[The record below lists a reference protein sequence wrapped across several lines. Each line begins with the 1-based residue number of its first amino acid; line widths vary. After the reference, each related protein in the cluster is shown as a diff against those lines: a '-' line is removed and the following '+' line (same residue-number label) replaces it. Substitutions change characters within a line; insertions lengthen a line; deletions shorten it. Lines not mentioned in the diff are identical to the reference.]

1 MPTLRRTLL
10 AAALVMP
17 APSPVLA
24 LIDSVDLEPGGV
36 STLSLT
42 VVQSYD
48 DVPSPGCLALPITLT
63 LHEGPAILVLTYHP
77 PPIPSKILPTS
88 MLNTRLCIENVYR
101 AEEGRLRRQPLPKTS
116 SQPQARLTSVSK
128 S

>member
-24 LIDSVDLEPGGV
+24 LIDSVDLEPGGA

-63 LHEGPAILVLTYHP
+63 LHEGPAIGVNVSSATHP
-77 PPIPSKILPTS
+77 FKNIAYPNADS
-88 MLNTRLCIENVYR
+88 
-101 AEEGRLRRQPLPKTS
+101 
-116 SQPQARLTSVSK
+116 
-128 S
+128 